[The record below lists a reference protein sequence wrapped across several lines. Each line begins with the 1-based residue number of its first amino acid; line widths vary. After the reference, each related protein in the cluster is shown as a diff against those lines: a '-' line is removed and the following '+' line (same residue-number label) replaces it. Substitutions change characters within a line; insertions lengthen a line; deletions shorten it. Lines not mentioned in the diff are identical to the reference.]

1 MAWTAAV
8 AVLFYCINHGPEDNF
23 KECVVM
29 KFVNKKLATACILSV
44 MCAGF
49 ASLGYAAEEK
59 TQKEEIQSFALDEYV
74 VTANRT
80 EQTIFNA
87 NANISVVTSADIERM
102 HYDTLDK
109 ALTAVPGVQFE
120 NYSGAAGLNYASD
133 APIRINGSKNVLILV
148 DGVRMTPVG
157 SGDRAIKASLLN
169 NMDNVERIEVLKG
182 AAGVLYGSDA
192 AGGVINIITKKGNE
206 NKTTLKAT
214 TGSFGKEAYHFSNSG
229 TDNDLSWHVYYDKDR
244 KGDFKDGLGNTID
257 NYYDSHAAGIKLDQK
272 VGDKHLFTFKYDESD
287 AEFRAT
293 GALKGTLAPQRGDLY
308 SQETVFTHKWDMDDN
323 TTNVLIYRTGRI
335 MPAYQ
340 TYGNSWKPGVGV
352 VFGWGTI
359 NGTAYKTRTI
369 SDQFTK
375 QFDDNH
381 TLVFGFDINK
391 TKAGTWNSSTDLNDK
406 NLSWNGNIKN
416 NSYFIQDTWTFD
428 EKWNATAGVR
438 YDAAKSS
445 GYVNVK
451 ENDIIVKRYSSGEM
465 DKNFS
470 KSLNIAHKFD
480 DRNNIYVAY
489 DEYFIIPT
497 ADEIYGKK
505 YGNAA
510 LEPAKGKNYSIGY
523 NHIIDNN
530 SSISV
535 HAFQRKADVS
545 IGLVKVDDNQNQNN
559 IKYANYE
566 NAKDI
571 GFDIQYNKRFDEK
584 WNAFVGYSFL
594 KHTSDA
600 LEWNDRT
607 KLGYLPRHAVNLG
620 VNYTYDKWDIGVTGR
635 GFLSRDDGAEITH
648 ASDVPN
654 FVSDHYWVFNIGA
667 NYQATK
673 NIKLFAS
680 ANNIFDTHYAEAASQ
695 GPNGDLENYYYAMP
709 GRNYVAGV
717 EVSF

>member
-1 MAWTAAV
+1 
-8 AVLFYCINHGPEDNF
+8 
-23 KECVVM
+23 M

-49 ASLGYAAEEK
+49 SSLGYAAEEK

-120 NYSGAAGLNYASD
+120 NYSGAVGLNYASD
-133 APIRINGSKNVLILV
+133 TPIRINGSKNVLILV

-214 TGSFGKEAYHFSNSG
+214 TGSFGKEAYHLSNSG

-244 KGDFKDGLGNTID
+244 RGDFEDGQGNTIEND
-257 NYYDSHAAGIKLDQK
+257 YASHAAGIKLDQK
-272 VGDKHLFTFKYDESD
+272 IGDKHLITFKYDESD
-287 AEFRAT
+287 ADFRAI
-293 GALKGTLAPQRGDLY
+293 GANWGMLSPQMGNIY
-308 SQETVFTHKWDMDDN
+308 TQETVLSHTWNIDDN
-323 TTNVLIYRTGRI
+323 TTNVLTYRSGRILPSYRT
-335 MPAYQ
+335 
-340 TYGNSWKPGVGV
+340 YGGGM
-352 VFGWGTI
+352 WGKWG
-359 NGTAYKTRTI
+359 GTAYKSKTI
-369 SDQFTK
+369 SEQFTK
-375 QFDDNH
+375 VFDDNH
-381 TLVFGFDINK
+381 TLIAGVDINK
-391 TKAGTWNSSTDLNDK
+391 TEAGKFDSPLASEEITLKWNV
-406 NLSWNGNIKN
+406 GEVKN

-438 YDAAKSS
+438 YDVADASS
-445 GYVNVK
+445 DK
-451 ENDIIVKRYSSGEM
+451 DSGDM
-465 DKNFS
+465 KKNLS
-470 KSLNIAHKFD
+470 KSLNVAHKFD

-489 DEYFIIPT
+489 DEYFIIPS
-497 ADEIYGKK
+497 ADELFGAK
-505 YGNAA
+505 YGNKG
-510 LEPAKGKNYSIGY
+510 LDPAKGKNYSIGY
-523 NHIIDNN
+523 NHIIDDN
-530 SSISV
+530 SNLSV
-535 HAFQRKADVS
+535 HAFCRKADVS
-545 IGLVKVDDNQNQNN
+545 IGLAGLSQSNSH
-559 IKYANYE
+559 YANFE

-594 KHTSDA
+594 KHTSDDK
-600 LEWNDRT
+600 EWIDRT
-607 KLGYLPRHAVNLG
+607 KLGYLPRHSVNLG
-620 VNYTYDKWDIGVTGR
+620 VNYTYDKWDVGVTGR
-635 GFLSRDDGAEITH
+635 GFLSRDDGTEITH
-648 ASDVPN
+648 ANDVPN

-695 GPNGDLENYYYAMP
+695 GPNGDLENYFYAMP
-709 GRNYVAGV
+709 GRNFVAGV